1 MYNMYLCLDCDNIF
15 EYPVRYIESHGL
27 DSPPYEEWYG
37 CPKCA
42 GAYVKTMPCSCCN
55 NWITSEYIELNEGTV
70 ICDRCYKVKNIDDA
84 V

>member
-1 MYNMYLCLDCDNIF
+1 MVLTPLLTRNGMVVLS
-15 EYPVRYIESHGL
+15 VR
-27 DSPPYEEWYG
+27 
-37 CPKCA
+37 

-55 NWITSEYIELNEGTV
+55 NWITGEYIELNDGIV